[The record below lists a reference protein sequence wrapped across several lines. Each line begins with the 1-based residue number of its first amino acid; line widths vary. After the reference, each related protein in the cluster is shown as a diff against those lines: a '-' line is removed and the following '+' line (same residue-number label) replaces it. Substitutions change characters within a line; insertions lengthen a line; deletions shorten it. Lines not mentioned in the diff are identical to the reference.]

1 MRDGLLFE
9 AGTRRI
15 QKKSQKSV
23 YLKLQKSQKSVC
35 LHHQKSQKGA
45 KTTMK
50 RKIYQ
55 QLLEWK
61 NKRQELHFVFVDKM
75 HEKIW

>member
-23 YLKLQKSQKSVC
+23 C

-45 KTTMK
+45 KTTMT

>member
-1 MRDGLLFE
+1 M
-9 AGTRRI
+9 AGFQGVENREVKGGT
-15 QKKSQKSV
+15 K
-23 YLKLQKSQKSVC
+23 KSQKSVC